1 MFLPGLNTPN
11 ESVTVT
17 VAKIIYNIY
26 MYDEI
31 RPLIPL
37 SLINQDD
44 ENVVVAAVDGDYDD
58 EDDDDDNAVIWN
70 KLGNGC
76 KGNDNVIYR
85 DV

>member
-1 MFLPGLNTPN
+1 
-11 ESVTVT
+11 
-17 VAKIIYNIY
+17 
-26 MYDEI
+26 MYDETQ
-31 RPLIPL
+31 PLTPL